1 MAMLNT
7 NSKSEIVFRAIVEIL
22 TPELSR
28 PEFKGGINVRPNSPH
43 GGSIDSTQLLD
54 IILEVEQRCA
64 CLEFDR
70 RVSISRKLYAWQS
83 GQRFHNAVSG
93 CSVCH
98 DRHPAGS
105 QPTIARFGHAS
116 AKIAKRE
123 DRMSITIIPLSE
135 ADHAGVLQLLAT
147 FWQRGWTETLIEDY
161 FVWRYGSRGDGETL
175 VACDRGR
182 SVGIFRSFIRRYWID
197 GRQELVRETGL
208 VLPAAIPGAWRRIA
222 PHAPND
228 VQAGTDPL
236 LGGSQTTLDLMPRL
250 KWARLPNAER
260 FLLSV
265 SARNAAGRIGHR
277 LGRCG
282 VALARM
288 IPDARLVRR
297 LRREPLPSATAQ
309 VRRRE
314 FGAAIEEIAEIVPY
328 DFAPWLD
335 TATLD
340 WLASAP
346 KVLGEFVLLSFFSD
360 CKLVGV
366 SVSRLQQLAFGSE
379 AHMVHVH
386 AERLVLVDW
395 IVSETVH
402 HLIDRGAG
410 AVACETSCP
419 ATGRA
424 LDALGFVRRRA
435 IQAHWW
441 HANKRPPSGVLNL
454 TTLRADDALGFA

>member
-1 MAMLNT
+1 
-7 NSKSEIVFRAIVEIL
+7 
-22 TPELSR
+22 
-28 PEFKGGINVRPNSPH
+28 
-43 GGSIDSTQLLD
+43 
-54 IILEVEQRCA
+54 
-64 CLEFDR
+64 
-70 RVSISRKLYAWQS
+70 
-83 GQRFHNAVSG
+83 
-93 CSVCH
+93 
-98 DRHPAGS
+98 
-105 QPTIARFGHAS
+105 
-116 AKIAKRE
+116 
-123 DRMSITIIPLSE
+123 MSITIIPLSE

-182 SVGIFRSFIRRYWID
+182 SVGILDSFIRRYWID
-197 GRQELVRETGL
+197 GRQELVRETCDWFCLPQYQALGVGL
-208 VLPAAIPGAWRRIA
+208 HLMRRMMSKPEPIL
-222 PHAPND
+222 
-228 VQAGTDPL
+228 L

-297 LRREPLPSATAQ
+297 IRREPLPSATAQ

-379 AHMVHVH
+379 AHIVHVH